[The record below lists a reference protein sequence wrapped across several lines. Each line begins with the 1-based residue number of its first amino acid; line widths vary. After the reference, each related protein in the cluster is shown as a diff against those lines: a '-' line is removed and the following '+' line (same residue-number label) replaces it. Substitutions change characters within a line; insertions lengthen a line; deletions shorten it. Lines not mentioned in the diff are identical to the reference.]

1 MNSATTSSSAAATSG
16 GSTSSNGGILALGLF
31 DRDRSLPQEQALE
44 RYFDIVI
51 QSKFGH
57 IFPTLFTNNPPLS
70 FTPFSLCDCF
80 DLSVFSMLDLFGNH
94 LDFDLF
100 FLKSFFKSF

>member
-1 MNSATTSSSAAATSG
+1 MSPPMSVPESIEGGTTTWGAMNSATTSSSAAATSG
-16 GSTSSNGGILALGLF
+16 GSTSSNGRILALGLF

-57 IFPTLFTNNPPLS
+57 IFLPIIL
-70 FTPFSLCDCF
+70 LC
-80 DLSVFSMLDLFGNH
+80 LEVLFSM
-94 LDFDLF
+94 
-100 FLKSFFKSF
+100 